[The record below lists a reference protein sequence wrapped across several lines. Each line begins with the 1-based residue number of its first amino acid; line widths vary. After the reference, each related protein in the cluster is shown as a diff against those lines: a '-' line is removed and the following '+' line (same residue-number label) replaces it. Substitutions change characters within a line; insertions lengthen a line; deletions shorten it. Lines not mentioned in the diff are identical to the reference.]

1 MSKVTKSRRMR
12 DYMKL
17 NFGGTTD
24 WAIDLQGDYDKLYT
38 SGRPVF
44 LDPKVWETPSATCE
58 APCILVFPPS
68 KLPEPTTI
76 KLNKYTTSLEYG
88 ANGKTTISGKETTA
102 FVTKTTTITV
112 DVPIFVTSSM
122 MYSNVNITQGQ
133 KPTDL
138 VVRPSIKLPHIPV
151 QVPDGEGGTTTRTL
165 TLPPW
170 PFSAQSTGGSSN
182 LSQPSRTSTFDWD
195 EVETPQPPWIGAE
208 ETPDVGF
215 AFPYIYIS

>member
-1 MSKVTKSRRMR
+1 MR

-24 WAIDLQGDYDKLYT
+24 WAIDLQGDHDKRYT

-68 KLPEPTTI
+68 KLPETTTI
-76 KLNKYTTSLEYG
+76 NINKYTTSLEYG
-88 ANGKTTISGKETTA
+88 ATGKTTMSGKETTA

-112 DVPIFVTSSM
+112 DVPAFVTNSM
-122 MYSNVNITQGQ
+122 MYSNVNVTQGQ
-133 KPTDL
+133 KLTDL
-138 VVRPSIKLPHIPV
+138 VVQPSVKLPNIPV
-151 QVPDGEGGTTTRTL
+151 RVPDGEGSTTTRTL

-170 PFSAQSTGGSSN
+170 PFSTHSSGASGSSN
-182 LSQPSRTSTFDWD
+182 HTRPLTTSSFNWD
-195 EVETPQPPWIGAE
+195 EVITQPEVVVEPTETH
-208 ETPDVGF
+208 V
-215 AFPYIYIS
+215 S